1 MSDTINILIQQVA
14 ERFDKNIDE
23 LGPDTTL
30 ESLGVDSLGKIELLF
45 DLEDHFEIRLPN
57 ENNENFN
64 LTTLRDVA
72 VLIDSAK

>member
-14 ERFDKNIDE
+14 ARFDKNINE
-23 LGPDTTL
+23 LSPDTTL

-57 ENNENFN
+57 ENNENFTI
-64 LTTLRDVA
+64 TTLRDVA
-72 VLIDSAK
+72 KLIDSAK

>member
-14 ERFDKNIDE
+14 ARFDKNINE
-23 LGPDTTL
+23 LSPDTTL

-57 ENNENFN
+57 ENNDHFN
-64 LTTLRDVA
+64 ISTLSDVA
-72 VLIDSAK
+72 ALIDSAK